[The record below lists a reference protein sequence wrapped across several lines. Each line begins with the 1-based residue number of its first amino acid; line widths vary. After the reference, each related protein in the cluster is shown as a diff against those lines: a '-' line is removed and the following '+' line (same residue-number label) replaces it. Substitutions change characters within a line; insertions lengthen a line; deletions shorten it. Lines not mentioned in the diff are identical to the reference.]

1 MKNAKLQ
8 HVDMT
13 ASRTELHE
21 LLSLTGTEV
30 SINNLPAGISIPFVH
45 AHTNNEELYIVLS
58 GKGSFFVDGEEF
70 LISEGDCLRVDP
82 KGERCLKAA
91 DDSALRYLCIQS
103 RAGSL
108 QGYTMSD
115 GIISEEFKK
124 PSWLKWFGLTLGGG
138 LQKSNS
144 QA

>member
-8 HVDMT
+8 HVDMM

-30 SINNLPAGISIPFVH
+30 SINNLPAGVSIPFVH

-124 PSWLKWFGLTLGGG
+124 PSWLK
-138 LQKSNS
+138 
-144 QA
+144 

>member
-30 SINNLPAGISIPFVH
+30 SINNLPAGVSIPFVH

-58 GKGSFFVDGEEF
+58 GKGSFFVDVEEF

-124 PSWLKWFGLTLGGG
+124 PSWLK
-138 LQKSNS
+138 
-144 QA
+144 

>member
-30 SINNLPAGISIPFVH
+30 SINNLPAGVNIPFVH
-45 AHTNNEELYIVLS
+45 AHKNNEELYIVLS

-82 KGERCLKAA
+82 RGERCLKAA

-124 PSWLKWFGLTLGGG
+124 PSWLK
-138 LQKSNS
+138 
-144 QA
+144 

>member
-8 HVDMT
+8 HMDMT

-30 SINNLPAGISIPFVH
+30 SINNLPAGVSIPFVH

-124 PSWLKWFGLTLGGG
+124 PSWLK
-138 LQKSNS
+138 
-144 QA
+144 

>member
-30 SINNLPAGISIPFVH
+30 SINNLPAGVSIPFVH

-82 KGERCLKAA
+82 RGERCLKAA
-91 DDSALRYLCIQS
+91 DDSALRYLCIQN

-124 PSWLKWFGLTLGGG
+124 PSWLK
-138 LQKSNS
+138 
-144 QA
+144 

>member
-30 SINNLPAGISIPFVH
+30 SINNLPAGVSIPFVH
-45 AHTNNEELYIVLS
+45 AHKNNEELYIVLS

-115 GIISEEFKK
+115 VIISEEFKK
-124 PSWLKWFGLTLGGG
+124 PSWLK
-138 LQKSNS
+138 
-144 QA
+144 

>member
-30 SINNLPAGISIPFVH
+30 SINNLPAGVSIPFVH

-82 KGERCLKAA
+82 KSERCLKAA

-124 PSWLKWFGLTLGGG
+124 PSWLK
-138 LQKSNS
+138 
-144 QA
+144 

>member
-1 MKNAKLQ
+1 MRNAKLQ

-30 SINNLPAGISIPFVH
+30 SINNLPAGVSIPFVH

-124 PSWLKWFGLTLGGG
+124 PSWLK
-138 LQKSNS
+138 
-144 QA
+144 

>member
-124 PSWLKWFGLTLGGG
+124 PSWLK
-138 LQKSNS
+138 
-144 QA
+144 

>member
-30 SINNLPAGISIPFVH
+30 SINNLPAGVSIPFVH

-103 RAGSL
+103 RAGNL

-124 PSWLKWFGLTLGGG
+124 PSWLK
-138 LQKSNS
+138 
-144 QA
+144 

>member
-30 SINNLPAGISIPFVH
+30 SINNLPAGVSIPFVH

-103 RAGSL
+103 RAGGSL

-124 PSWLKWFGLTLGGG
+124 PSWLK
-138 LQKSNS
+138 
-144 QA
+144 

>member
-30 SINNLPAGISIPFVH
+30 SINNLPAGVSIPFVH
-45 AHTNNEELYIVLS
+45 AHKNNEELYIVLS

-124 PSWLKWFGLTLGGG
+124 PSWLKLFGLIE
-138 LQKSNS
+138 S
-144 QA
+144 

>member
-13 ASRTELHE
+13 AGRTELHE
-21 LLSLTGTEV
+21 LLSLSGTEV
-30 SINNLPAGISIPFVH
+30 SINNLPAGVSIPFVH
-45 AHTNNEELYIVLS
+45 THINNEELYIVLL

-124 PSWLKWFGLTLGGG
+124 PSWLK
-138 LQKSNS
+138 
-144 QA
+144 

>member
-1 MKNAKLQ
+1 MKKAKLQ
-8 HVDMT
+8 RVDMT

-30 SINNLPAGISIPFVH
+30 SINNLPAGVSIPFVH

-124 PSWLKWFGLTLGGG
+124 PSWLK
-138 LQKSNS
+138 
-144 QA
+144 

>member
-30 SINNLPAGISIPFVH
+30 SINNLPAGVSIPFVH

-108 QGYTMSD
+108 QGYTMSH

-124 PSWLKWFGLTLGGG
+124 PSWLK
-138 LQKSNS
+138 
-144 QA
+144 

>member
-30 SINNLPAGISIPFVH
+30 SINNLPAGVSIPFVH
-45 AHTNNEELYIVLS
+45 AHINNEELYIVLL

-91 DDSALRYLCIQS
+91 DDSALRYLCTQS
-103 RAGSL
+103 RVGRL

-124 PSWLKWFGLTLGGG
+124 PSWLK
-138 LQKSNS
+138 
-144 QA
+144 

>member
-30 SINNLPAGISIPFVH
+30 SINSLPAGVSIPFVH
-45 AHTNNEELYIVLS
+45 AHKNNEELYIVLS

-124 PSWLKWFGLTLGGG
+124 PSWLK
-138 LQKSNS
+138 
-144 QA
+144 

>member
-13 ASRTELHE
+13 AGRTELHE
-21 LLSLTGTEV
+21 LLSLSGTEV
-30 SINNLPAGISIPFVH
+30 SINNLPAGVSIPFVH

-58 GKGSFFVDGEEF
+58 GKGSFFVDGEES

-124 PSWLKWFGLTLGGG
+124 PSWLK
-138 LQKSNS
+138 
-144 QA
+144 

>member
-21 LLSLTGTEV
+21 LLSLIGTEV
-30 SINNLPAGISIPFVH
+30 SINNLPAGVSIPFVH

-124 PSWLKWFGLTLGGG
+124 PSWLK
-138 LQKSNS
+138 
-144 QA
+144 

>member
-13 ASRTELHE
+13 AGRTELHE

-30 SINNLPAGISIPFVH
+30 SINNLPAGVIIPFVH

-124 PSWLKWFGLTLGGG
+124 PSWLK
-138 LQKSNS
+138 
-144 QA
+144 

>member
-30 SINNLPAGISIPFVH
+30 SINNLPAGVSIPFGH
-45 AHTNNEELYIVLS
+45 AHTNNEELYIVFS

-124 PSWLKWFGLTLGGG
+124 PSWLK
-138 LQKSNS
+138 
-144 QA
+144 

>member
-30 SINNLPAGISIPFVH
+30 SINNLPAGVSIPFVH

-91 DDSALRYLCIQS
+91 DDSALSYLCIQS

-124 PSWLKWFGLTLGGG
+124 PSWLK
-138 LQKSNS
+138 
-144 QA
+144 

>member
-13 ASRTELHE
+13 AGRTELHE
-21 LLSLTGTEV
+21 LLSLSGTEV
-30 SINNLPAGISIPFVH
+30 SINNLPAGVSIPFVH

-108 QGYTMSD
+108 QRYTMSD

-124 PSWLKWFGLTLGGG
+124 PSWLK
-138 LQKSNS
+138 
-144 QA
+144 

>member
-1 MKNAKLQ
+1 MKNTKLQ

-30 SINNLPAGISIPFVH
+30 SINNLPAGVSIPFVH

-124 PSWLKWFGLTLGGG
+124 PSWLK
-138 LQKSNS
+138 
-144 QA
+144 